1 MSSSTGPIT
10 DEMAQGQETPPEP
23 GFRGEPTRG
32 LRTPDPLL
40 TMTSRAFAAVCGRSG
55 VSR

>member
-10 DEMAQGQETPPEP
+10 DEMAEGQETPPEP